1 MTTLRWQSNFKIST
15 LDDQWKITTSNV
27 SDGVKERTRL
37 LALLVQMVKKQR
49 KVFFME
55 KKIIIVI
62 GLIVLF
68 FFTLLYWTRFQ
79 VIDVHAM
86 NGVGFY
92 KINRLTGE
100 TVLVSGLD
108 QIRLMPVKDLEQPSL
123 QLPVPGKAQQ

>member
-1 MTTLRWQSNFKIST
+1 M
-15 LDDQWKITTSNV
+15 D
-27 SDGVKERTRL
+27 
-37 LALLVQMVKKQR
+37 
-49 KVFFME
+49 
-55 KKIIIVI
+55 KKIIVIV

-68 FFTLLYWTRFQ
+68 VVTLLYWTRFQ

-108 QIRLMPVKDLEQPSL
+108 QIRILPVKDIEQPSYSFPRPARDSSDL
-123 QLPVPGKAQQ
+123 RAHLPA